1 MSEESL
7 IIGGGD
13 KPAGGEEL
21 IKETNE
27 ARFVA
32 DVLEASQRR
41 PVLVDFWA
49 EWCGPCRQLTPMLEK
64 LVREKAGK
72 IALIKVNI
80 DRNPR
85 IAAQLRIQSIP
96 TVFAFYK
103 GQPVDAFMGAVPE
116 SELRRFVDNLLAV
129 AEGGPPPALKALL
142 EEAGRALD
150 ENRLVEAADL
160 YTQALQSDR
169 ESLEARGGLAM
180 AWLKLGRREEARG
193 LLADLSEEADKDAR
207 IRQAKAYLRL
217 ADELGEAGDPQALAE
232 HVAAHPDDLK
242 ARLDLARALM
252 ANGEAEKAAEEL
264 LAILARNRDFADGE
278 ARRLLLKII
287 EAAGESSPFGLK
299 TRRRLSSL
307 LFS

>member
-13 KPAGGEEL
+13 KPTGEEDP

-49 EWCGPCRQLTPMLEK
+49 DWCGPCRQLTPMLEK
-64 LVREKAGK
+64 VVREKAGK
-72 IALIKVNI
+72 IALIKVNV

-85 IAAQLRIQSIP
+85 IAAQLRIQSVP

-116 SELRRFVDNLLAV
+116 SELRRFIDNLLAV

-142 EEAGRALD
+142 EEAGRTLD

-169 ESLEARGGLAM
+169 ESWEARGGLAM

-193 LLADLSEEADKDAR
+193 LLVDLPEEADKDAR
-207 IRQAKAYLRL
+207 IRQAKAYLKL
-217 ADELGEAGDPQALAE
+217 ADELGEAGDTQALAE

-242 ARLDLARALM
+242 ARLDLARAWM
-252 ANGEAEKAAEEL
+252 AGGEAEKAAEEL
-264 LAILARNRDFADGE
+264 LAILARDRDFADGE

-287 EAAGESSPFGLK
+287 EAAGESSPFGLR

>member
-7 IIGGGD
+7 IIGGGG
-13 KPAGGEEL
+13 KPAGEDDL

-49 EWCGPCRQLTPMLEK
+49 DWCGPCRQLTPMLEK
-64 LVREKAGK
+64 VVREKAGQ
-72 IALIKVNI
+72 IALIKVNV

-85 IAAQLRIQSIP
+85 IAAQLRIQSVP

-116 SELRRFVDNLLAV
+116 SELRRFIDNLLAA

-160 YTQALQSDR
+160 YTQALQSDQD
-169 ESLEARGGLAM
+169 SWEARGGLAM

-193 LLADLSEEADKDAR
+193 LLADLPEDADKDAR
-207 IRQAKAYLRL
+207 IRQAKAYLKL
-217 ADELGEAGDPQALAE
+217 ADELGEAGDPQALAA

-242 ARLDLARALM
+242 TRLDLARALM
-252 ANGEAEKAAEEL
+252 AGGEAEKAAEEL
-264 LAILARNRDFADGE
+264 FAILARDRNFADGE